1 MYYSYVNI
9 IFIKFFNTGLVH
21 DNAKE
26 ILSIKT
32 LVKERKKLRKDK
44 IKMLGGF
51 FDWDNCYFI
60 YYCSLV
66 MTGSDGVIMPLV
78 SWF

>member
-21 DNAKE
+21 DNVKE

-32 LVKERKKLRKDK
+32 LVKERKKTSEK
-44 IKMLGGF
+44 IK
-51 FDWDNCYFI
+51 
-60 YYCSLV
+60 
-66 MTGSDGVIMPLV
+66 
-78 SWF
+78 